1 MLHRAFFLDALTLPE
16 RAPEMTAY
24 EVGQRVQEYIRNALP
39 LFEPMED
46 EYNAAICDETFEVML
61 HANGFGN
68 PRDWPKGL
76 RGAEID
82 FAFESPLHDVID
94 QQKGQQFTQG
104 LQLVGEAIS
113 LDPAAGFV
121 MKAEVALRDALM
133 GVGLPAKWLNSEA
146 QVNDLKTK
154 QQDAAAQQN
163 RLAQIEQASNVA
175 KNLGQ
180 SGLVPN
186 EQAGGAQ
193 RSMATQ

>member
-1 MLHRAFFLDALTLPE
+1 
-16 RAPEMTAY
+16 
-24 EVGQRVQEYIRNALP
+24 
-39 LFEPMED
+39 
-46 EYNAAICDETFEVML
+46 
-61 HANGFGN
+61 
-68 PRDWPKGL
+68 
-76 RGAEID
+76 
-82 FAFESPLHDVID
+82 
-94 QQKGQQFTQG
+94 
-104 LQLVGEAIS
+104 
-113 LDPAAGFV
+113 

-154 QQDAAAQQN
+154 QQDMAAQQN

-193 RSMATQ
+193 RSMATP